1 MAAHNAGMDTNMN
14 ADEFRAA
21 LRTLG
26 ITQRQLAAVIRTDVT
41 AVNRWAT
48 GRVSMP
54 GAVEAYLR
62 LRLRVERHQ
71 AEDIGV

>member
-1 MAAHNAGMDTNMN
+1 MDTNMDAN
-14 ADEFRAA
+14 EFRAA
-21 LRTLG
+21 LKMLG
-26 ITQRQLAAVIRTDVT
+26 ISQRQLAADIRADVT